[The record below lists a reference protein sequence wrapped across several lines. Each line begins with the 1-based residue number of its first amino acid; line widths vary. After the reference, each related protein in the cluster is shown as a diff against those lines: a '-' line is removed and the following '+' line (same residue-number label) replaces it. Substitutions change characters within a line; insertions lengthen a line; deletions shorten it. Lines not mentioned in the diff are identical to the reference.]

1 MVAGSNI
8 ASWELVVITLARED
22 WLDTN
27 RTRPVFNKNRE
38 LVGIEQPNGLIF
50 SIDYT
55 ELRKAPKSVHQAL
68 FFIFKIAQLS
78 TVQTDVMEQIFK
90 SEKGRELARDI
101 SGVYSLL
108 LIAHKKQ
115 LEQAIR
121 EVRPDL
127 FYS

>member
-1 MVAGSNI
+1 
-8 ASWELVVITLARED
+8 
-22 WLDTN
+22 
-27 RTRPVFNKNRE
+27 
-38 LVGIEQPNGLIF
+38 LIF